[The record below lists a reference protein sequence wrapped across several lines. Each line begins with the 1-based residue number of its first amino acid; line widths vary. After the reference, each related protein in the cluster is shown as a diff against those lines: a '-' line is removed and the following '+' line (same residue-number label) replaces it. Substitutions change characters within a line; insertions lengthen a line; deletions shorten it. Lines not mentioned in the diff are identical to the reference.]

1 MTFYVQMENM
11 NITSSLA
18 VKEYIEF
25 LEMCLLKNNATV
37 LSSMDSSKVMTPS
50 HSHIGKQKYIRLKY
64 VQPFKKIQP

>member
-1 MTFYVQMENM
+1 MTFYVQMENI

-37 LSSMDSSKVMTPS
+37 LSSMDSSKVMTLS
-50 HSHIGKQKYIRLKY
+50 HSHIGKQKYIRLEY